1 MEHATGI
8 SGGVYNAQEGTGL
21 QAVFVDAPA
30 GGNGVSAF
38 LYRAHER
45 MWRVGLQLLLHCDCD
60 HGCPRCIGA
69 QPCATCTPDAT
80 LQRQAGI
87 SLLQRLLEEVVPPLE
102 QIQPA
107 RAGEATR
114 AAPHRGR
121 AARHIY
127 LSLTTQKSAEDVGG
141 WQHKHL
147 LGLGMAVTYD
157 TQDQRYRVYTA
168 ETVEA
173 LLASL
178 RQADLVIGFNLRDFD
193 YQVLQPYA
201 TAPLATLP
209 TLALLE
215 EVQQGLGFRV
225 SLGHLVHAT
234 LGLDRPDDSLHT
246 LDWFRHGERDRVAE
260 HCRRNVELLQ
270 ALVHHGVT
278 TGSILYCDHS
288 GERRALPVHWQF
300 AEYDG

>member
-1 MEHATGI
+1 MNI
-8 SGGVYNAQEGTGL
+8 RGGVYNDQKGAGL
-21 QAVFVDAPA
+21 QAVFVDASA

-45 MWRVGLQLLLHCDCD
+45 VLRVGLQMLLHCDCD
-60 HGCPRCIGA
+60 HGCPQCIA
-69 QPCATCTPDAT
+69 EPPCATCTHDAT

-87 SLLQRLLEEVVPPLE
+87 ALLQRLLEEVVPPLE
-102 QIQPA
+102 KITPA
-107 RAGEATR
+107 RADTAT
-114 AAPHRGR
+114 ATVPQSQR

-147 LGLGMAVTYD
+147 LGLGVAVTYD
-157 TQDQRYRVYTA
+157 TQDKRYRVYTT

-201 TAPLATLP
+201 TIPLATLP
-209 TLALLE
+209 TMALLD

-225 SLGHLVHAT
+225 SLSHLVHAT
-234 LGLDRPDDSLHT
+234 LGLNRPDDSLHT
-246 LDWFRHGERDRVAE
+246 LDWFRQGQRDRVAE
-260 HCRRNVELLQ
+260 HCRRNIELLQ
-270 ALVHHGVT
+270 ALVHHGIT
-278 TGSILYCDHS
+278 TGSLFYCDHS

>member
-1 MEHATGI
+1 
-8 SGGVYNAQEGTGL
+8 
-21 QAVFVDAPA
+21 
-30 GGNGVSAF
+30 
-38 LYRAHER
+38 
-45 MWRVGLQLLLHCDCD
+45 
-60 HGCPRCIGA
+60 
-69 QPCATCTPDAT
+69 
-80 LQRQAGI
+80 
-87 SLLQRLLEEVVPPLE
+87 VP
-102 QIQPA
+102 QSN
-107 RAGEATR
+107 
-114 AAPHRGR
+114 R

-147 LGLGMAVTYD
+147 LGLGVAVTYD
-157 TQDQRYRVYTA
+157 TQDKRYWVYTA

-178 RQADLVIGFNLRDFD
+178 HQADLVIGFNLRDFD

-209 TLALLE
+209 TLALLD
-215 EVQQGLGFRV
+215 EVHKSLGFRV
-225 SLGHLVHAT
+225 SLSQLVHTT
-234 LGLDRPDDSLHT
+234 LGLDRPDDSLRT
-246 LDWFRHGERDRVAE
+246 LDWFRQGQRDRVAE

-270 ALVHHGVT
+270 ALVHHGAT

-288 GERRALPVHWQF
+288 GKRRALPVHWQF